1 MKSVNIFLVNRNDM
15 TTAGNNDENAENA
28 ENVANVE
35 VVEFVTDVVENA
47 AIAESPAKK
56 NETCNYNSGSTPRI
70 FKPSALKKHAAI
82 KSSSCCSNSG
92 LS

>member
-56 NETCNYNSGSTPRI
+56 MKLVIIILGVLREFLNH
-70 FKPSALKKHAAI
+70 L
-82 KSSSCCSNSG
+82 
-92 LS
+92 L

>member
-1 MKSVNIFLVNRNDM
+1 MKSVNIFLVNRKDM
-15 TTAGNNDENAENA
+15 TTAGNNDENAEKS
-28 ENVANVE
+28 ANVE
-35 VVEFVTDVVENA
+35 VVEFVTDVVENVENA

-56 NETCNYNSGSTPRI
+56 NETCNYNSGSTPSI